1 MSQNIQKYFDQNLIL
16 KVAGRMEGFEH
27 YVESVFGMKGPLSSA
42 TVKEKLQKIR
52 LLRNTQEDLK
62 SKVDALPNVVD
73 TNFNYPKVSTEKQSS
88 VFLAKLT
95 A

>member
-1 MSQNIQKYFDQNLIL
+1 M

-27 YVESVFGMKGPLSSA
+27 YVESIFGTKGPLSSA
-42 TVKEKLQKIR
+42 TVKEELKKIR
-52 LLRNTQEDLK
+52 LLRSAQEDLK

-73 TNFNYPKVSTEKQSS
+73 TNFNYPKVSTKKQSS
-88 VFLAKLT
+88 VFLVKLI

>member
-1 MSQNIQKYFDQNLIL
+1 M

-27 YVESVFGMKGPLSSA
+27 YVETIFGMKGPLSST

-52 LLRNTQEDLK
+52 MLRSTQEDLK

-73 TNFNYPKVSTEKQSS
+73 TNFNYPKVSTKNSHQC
-88 VFLAKLT
+88 FL
-95 A
+95 